1 MRNILT
7 IAAKELRSYFVS
19 PIAYIILAVFAL
31 VFGIF
36 FNVSVESFIRYVLA
50 QGQMGGNVSLD
61 LHETLIARLM
71 GTINTIGLFLVPM
84 ITMRLFA
91 EEKRT
96 GTIELLLTS
105 PVRDYEIVLGKWL
118 AAVAFYAALLVVSSL
133 NFAILLYFSN
143 PEWKPILV
151 AYLGLFL
158 TGCATLALG
167 TFVST
172 TTRNQI
178 IAVAVTFFACLALW
192 IADAV
197 TVFGSGFW
205 AEVIGYL
212 SLISHFND
220 FSRGL
225 LQAKDVVF
233 FVTFTIFFLFLSV
246 RSLESLRWRS

>member
-1 MRNILT
+1 MRNVFT
-7 IAAKELRSYFVS
+7 IAARELRSIFVS
-19 PIAYIILAVFAL
+19 PIAYIVLTIFAL

-36 FNVSVESFIRYVLA
+36 FTVSVESFIRYVLA
-50 QGQMGGNVSLD
+50 QGQMGGNVALD
-61 LHETLIARLM
+61 LHDTLIARLM

-105 PVRDYEIVLGKWL
+105 PIRDYEIVLGKWL
-118 AAVAFYAALLVVSSL
+118 AAVTFYVALLLVSSL

-172 TTRNQI
+172 TTKNQI

-192 IADAV
+192 IADAI
-197 TVFGSGFW
+197 TVFNSSAW
-205 AEVIGYL
+205 AQVVGYL
-212 SLISHFND
+212 SLISHFGD

-225 LQAKDVVF
+225 LQAKDVIF
-233 FVTFTIFFLFLSV
+233 FVTFTFFWLFLSV